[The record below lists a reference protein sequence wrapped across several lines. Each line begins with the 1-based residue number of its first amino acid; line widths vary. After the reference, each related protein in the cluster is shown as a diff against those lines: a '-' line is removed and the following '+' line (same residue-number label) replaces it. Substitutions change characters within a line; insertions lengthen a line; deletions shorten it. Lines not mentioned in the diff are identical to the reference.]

1 VSAVIVIGV
10 PQDIPETANKAAITM
25 PSEIEKF
32 DLTRLLNG
40 VFY

>member
-1 VSAVIVIGV
+1 MIVIGV
-10 PQDIPETANKAAITM
+10 PRDIPKTANKAAITM

-32 DLTRLLNG
+32 DLMRLLNG